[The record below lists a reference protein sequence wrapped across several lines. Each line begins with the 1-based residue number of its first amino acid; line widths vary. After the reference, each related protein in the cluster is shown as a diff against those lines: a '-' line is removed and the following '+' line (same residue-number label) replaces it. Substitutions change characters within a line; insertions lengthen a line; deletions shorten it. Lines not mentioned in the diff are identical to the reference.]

1 MVSKFNK
8 TEGYQE
14 CTSVFFDFVHDVLRL
29 LIFYYY
35 PPTQKTF
42 LPLYL
47 KNAGRGLKNHYM
59 FPSKGSINNGKK
71 TSKRWVC
78 NFQVV
83 S

>member
-1 MVSKFNK
+1 MVSKYNK
-8 TEGYQE
+8 TEVYQE
-14 CTSVFFDFVHDVLRL
+14 CTSVFFDFNSL
-29 LIFYYY
+29 FYYY

-71 TSKRWVC
+71 MYKRCVC
-78 NFQVV
+78 NLQIV

>member
-1 MVSKFNK
+1 MDTFRIDL
-8 TEGYQE
+8 TEEAKLFIRQKNIAK
-14 CTSVFFDFVHDVLRL
+14 SVNCL
-29 LIFYYY
+29 FYYY

-71 TSKRWVC
+71 MSKRCDC
-78 NFQVV
+78 NLQVV

>member
-1 MVSKFNK
+1 MDIFRINL
-8 TEGYQE
+8 TEEAKLFIRQKNIAK
-14 CTSVFFDFVHDVLRL
+14 SVNCL
-29 LIFYYY
+29 FYYY

-71 TSKRWVC
+71 MSKRCDC
-78 NFQVV
+78 NLQVV